1 MSLRVLKSNKAGV
14 VAFLLAVLTLAGCG
28 RSVEEERRINRE
40 ERLRL
45 AREDSLSLKI
55 GTLPTLDCL
64 PLFIA
69 KERRVF
75 DTLGVDVH
83 LKAFT
88 SQMDCDQAMKD
99 GKTEGGVTDLV
110 RVARM
115 RSAGTPLRYVAA
127 TNAYWQLFSNRLARI
142 HELKYLE
149 DKMLAM
155 TRNSATDM
163 LRSIAIDSV
172 HLKDEY
178 VFPIQVNDVHVRLH
192 MLLNN
197 EMDAML
203 LTEPQATT
211 ARLFRHP
218 VLMDS
223 RDKNLR
229 LGVIVVREKAL
240 RDKRRQRQLE
250 LFVKAYNAACDSINK
265 RGVQAYG
272 ELIKK
277 YMGCDDKTVKALP
290 KMTYSHAAQPRPS
303 DIDRAARWAAR

>member
-1 MSLRVLKSNKAGV
+1 
-14 VAFLLAVLTLAGCG
+14 
-28 RSVEEERRINRE
+28 
-40 ERLRL
+40 
-45 AREDSLSLKI
+45 
-55 GTLPTLDCL
+55 
-64 PLFIA
+64 
-69 KERRVF
+69 
-75 DTLGVDVH
+75 
-83 LKAFT
+83 
-88 SQMDCDQAMKD
+88 
-99 GKTEGGVTDLV
+99 
-110 RVARM
+110 
-115 RSAGTPLRYVAA
+115 
-127 TNAYWQLFSNRLARI
+127 
-142 HELKYLE
+142 
-149 DKMLAM
+149 M